1 MKAVI
6 LAAGVASRLRPLTN
20 NTPKC
25 LLNVGEK
32 NILELTIENLLSN
45 NFREIVIVTGYLE
58 NQIKDFIL
66 KRFPDLNI
74 NYIYNKSYAST
85 NNIYSLWL
93 VKEAVLGDDMLMMDS
108 DIVFDKN
115 IISKLI
121 NSGFENCLALKRHD
135 LTEEEIKVKI
145 DANGRVLKIGKEVN
159 PQEAAGE
166 SIGIEV
172 FGKETLSVLFQIL
185 DRKIVAEKK
194 VNQFY
199 ETSFEELVNTGHD
212 LKIIDCTDFF
222 CMEIDTES
230 DLKTAELLLSNNLS
244 QKNRTRSQK
253 D

>member
-6 LAAGVASRLRPLTN
+6 LAAGIASRLRPLTN

-32 NILELTIENLLSN
+32 NILELTIENLLSY

-58 NQIKDFIL
+58 NQIRDFIK
-66 KRFPDLNI
+66 KRFPDLNVI
-74 NYIYNKSYAST
+74 FIYNKSYAST

-93 VKEAVLGDDMLMMDS
+93 AKEAVLGDDMLMMDS
-108 DIVFDKN
+108 DIVFEKK
-115 IISKLI
+115 IIPELI
-121 NSGFENCLALKRHD
+121 NSGFDNCLALKRHNIAD
-135 LTEEEIKVKI
+135 EEIKVKV
-145 DANGRVLKIGKEVN
+145 DANGRVMKIGKEVN
-159 PQEAAGE
+159 PAEAAGE

-185 DRKIVAEKK
+185 DRKILVEKN

-199 ETSFEELVNTGHD
+199 ETAFEELVNTGQD
-212 LKIIDCTDFF
+212 LNIIDCSEYL

-230 DLKTAELLLSNNLS
+230 DLKNAELLLSNKLS
-244 QKNRTRSQK
+244 
-253 D
+253 